1 MYQQD
6 LTMPFGFLLS
16 RMNMRRVTRVLII
29 LPSTNGWGPKIS
41 EVQDKTFPDF
51 LGRQVTLQ
59 AFPDNVNDFYRTGK
73 TNIYSASFEGGGEGT
88 DYRFGYTNTTQT
100 GIIPGEKLNKS
111 AVSFNAGRNIMKGL
125 DIRTNINY
133 TRVFAD
139 GRPVESSNN
148 PNVLQNLIL
157 NIQGRLIYRM

>member
-1 MYQQD
+1 M
-6 LTMPFGFLLS
+6 
-16 RMNMRRVTRVLII
+16 
-29 LPSTNGWGPKIS
+29 
-41 EVQDKTFPDF
+41 QDKTFPDF